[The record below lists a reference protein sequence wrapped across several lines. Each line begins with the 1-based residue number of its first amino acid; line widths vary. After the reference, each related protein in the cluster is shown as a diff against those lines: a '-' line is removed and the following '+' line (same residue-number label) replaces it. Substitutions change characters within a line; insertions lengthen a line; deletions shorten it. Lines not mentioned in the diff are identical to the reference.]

1 MTLLEADGLTR
12 KFGRHTALDDFSIT
26 VDPGEIV
33 GLIGPSGGGK
43 TTAVRLMC
51 GIDRPDR
58 GNVRVFGRSI
68 DNLRMTDRQRMALL
82 AQDPAIVPEFTI
94 IEQIKLAARLRGT
107 RPDFDSALETV
118 GLQDDPD
125 TRLSEASGGMRRRA
139 GLAATLVSD
148 PELAFLDE
156 PTAGLDP
163 IVRDELWA
171 WFRSRRTAG
180 RAMVVTTQHI
190 DEAAR
195 CNRVIVLRKGSIIAD
210 AKPSDLRAESG
221 LAERLL
227 VHVPATDLARAQEL
241 LRDAGLA
248 VTQRRQELIVD
259 SENAAEQAGSVAELL
274 VANGIAVTS
283 LDTDVPG
290 LDEIFR
296 TLVEQ

>member
-1 MTLLEADGLTR
+1 MTLLEASGLTR
-12 KFGRHTALDDFSIT
+12 TFGEHTALEDFSVT
-26 VDPGEIV
+26 VNPGEIV

-51 GIDRPDR
+51 GIDRPDS
-58 GNVRVFGRSI
+58 GTIQMFGRPI
-68 DNLRMTDRQRMALL
+68 DTLRMRDRQRLALL
-82 AQDPAIVPEFTI
+82 AQDPAIIPEFTI
-94 IEQIKLAARLRGT
+94 AEQIRMAARLRGT
-107 RPDFDSALETV
+107 KPDLARILQTV
-118 GLQDDPD
+118 GLADDSK
-125 TRLSEASGGMRRRA
+125 TRLSAASGGMRRRA

-171 WFRSRRTAG
+171 WFRTRQAEG

-210 AKPSDLRAESG
+210 AKPADLRTESG
-221 LAERLL
+221 LAERLVVRVDAIDLDRAREVLRQSGL
-227 VHVPATDLARAQEL
+227 VTA
-241 LRDAGLA
+241 
-248 VTQRRQELIVD
+248 QRRQKLIVET
-259 SENAAEQAGSVAELL
+259 ENAAEEAASVAELL
-274 VANGIAVTS
+274 ASNGVTVTS
-283 LDTDVPG
+283 LDTDAPG